1 MVIYASINTMNLQ
14 EYINKLQSFLT
25 EHPEMA
31 ESKVYYA
38 SDEEGNSFYQCLH
51 SGFVFYIHS
60 DNTEN
65 YELEEKYLDFN
76 EFMEE
81 QDFDSEEEARK
92 EWDTHYIPI
101 VVIN

>member
-1 MVIYASINTMNLQ
+1 MNLQ

-38 SDEEGNSFYQCLH
+38 SDEEGNSFYQCSS
-51 SGFVFYIHS
+51 SGFIFYIHS
-60 DNTEN
+60 DHAEN

-81 QDFDSEEEARK
+81 QNFDSEEEARK
-92 EWDTHYIPI
+92 EWETYYIS
-101 VVIN
+101 VVIIN

>member
-1 MVIYASINTMNLQ
+1 MTYASINTMNLQ

-38 SDEEGNSFYQCLH
+38 SDEEGNSFYQCSS
-51 SGFVFYIHS
+51 SGFIFYIHS
-60 DNTEN
+60 DNTES

-76 EFMEE
+76 EFREE
-81 QDFDSEEEARK
+81 QNFDSEEQARK
-92 EWDTHYIPI
+92 EWDTYYIPI

>member
-1 MVIYASINTMNLQ
+1 MNLQ

-38 SDEEGNSFYQCLH
+38 SDEEGNSFYQCSS
-51 SGFVFYIHS
+51 SGFIFYIHS
-60 DNTEN
+60 DNTES

-81 QDFDSEEEARK
+81 QNFDSEEQARK
-92 EWDTHYIPI
+92 EWDTYYIPI

>member
-1 MVIYASINTMNLQ
+1 MNLQ
-14 EYINKLQSFLT
+14 EYINRLQTFLT
-25 EHPEMA
+25 EHPELA

-38 SDEEGNSFYQCLH
+38 SDEECNSFYECCH
-51 SGFVFYIHS
+51 SASIFYIHL
-60 DNTEN
+60 DDAEN

-81 QDFDSEEEARK
+81 QEFDSEEEARK
-92 EWDTHYIPI
+92 EWDTYYIPI

>member
-1 MVIYASINTMNLQ
+1 MTYASINTMNLQ

-38 SDEEGNSFYQCLH
+38 SDEEGNSFYQCSS
-51 SGFVFYIHS
+51 SGFIFYIHS
-60 DNTEN
+60 DNTES

-81 QDFDSEEEARK
+81 QEFDSEEQARK
-92 EWDTHYIPI
+92 EWDTYYIPI

>member
-1 MVIYASINTMNLQ
+1 MNLQ

-38 SDEEGNSFYQCLH
+38 SDEEGNSFYQCSS
-51 SGFVFYIHS
+51 SGFIFYIHS
-60 DNTEN
+60 DYAEN
-65 YELEEKYLDFN
+65 YELEEKYLNFN

-92 EWDTHYIPI
+92 EWETYYIP
-101 VVIN
+101 VVIIN

>member
-1 MVIYASINTMNLQ
+1 MNLQ

-38 SDEEGNSFYQCLH
+38 SDEEGNSFYQCSS
-51 SGFVFYIHS
+51 SGFIFYIHS
-60 DNTEN
+60 DYAES

-92 EWDTHYIPI
+92 EWETYYIP
-101 VVIN
+101 VVIIN